1 MIARND
7 KLISLTALETKRLGL
22 GRIVEALQLNLRASN
37 RKQETLKSKTRLSY
51 SLLSVIPSKMVHF

>member
-37 RKQETLKSKTRLSY
+37 RKQETLK
-51 SLLSVIPSKMVHF
+51 